1 MLGPISSTPPSPKAA
16 LIPCV
21 CLFFI
26 LSKIDHAFF
35 FLWIVNIF
43 FFFNYLNWSEQEN
56 VRLCA
61 SFLVRWMDERVAQHH
76 LRKSRFIVYIVI
88 FQVIFCMLIIMGGRT
103 SLARGFR
110 ISEKLL
116 LGKFFVVLVIFIHT
130 TTQTDLEW
138 LDSYFFFFFSSNTH
152 KWLLHTAKHISQIC
166 PIYFFFSC
174 FLISRFVYG
183 NDFWDLIALV
193 VSFNNIVSWAV
204 CMNIFIGKCL
214 EMQQISL

>member
-1 MLGPISSTPPSPKAA
+1 MN
-16 LIPCV
+16 CEY
-21 CLFFI
+21 
-26 LSKIDHAFF
+26 
-35 FLWIVNIF
+35 F

-130 TTQTDLEW
+130 TTQTDLE
-138 LDSYFFFFFSSNTH
+138 
-152 KWLLHTAKHISQIC
+152 
-166 PIYFFFSC
+166 
-174 FLISRFVYG
+174 
-183 NDFWDLIALV
+183 
-193 VSFNNIVSWAV
+193 
-204 CMNIFIGKCL
+204 
-214 EMQQISL
+214 